1 MSLGTNISR
10 LRAEHHLSQGDLA
23 EALAVSRQSVSKWE
37 TDSSVPDLDKLV
49 KLSQVFGVTLDEL
62 VTGEAG
68 SAAEEAP
75 LETPAT
81 PAAQAVVSGRMPG
94 RKIAGILLFCMAFL
108 AFLIPTVLGGILTG
122 LLLAVPFLVCGIICF
137 LARKRPGLWCA
148 WAVYLLAYIICYYG
162 TGLSW
167 TYIFFT
173 FSWEHLGTPVYT
185 IAAWIQVLVTLALLI
200 GTVRSFRT
208 FSFPIVRRNVIVLA
222 LVWSCFLVNRLSM
235 SPIAHLILELD
246 GSVVSNGSLMA
257 LVSIAQGIVSMILL
271 SIALTLS
278 VRMFAA
284 WRASRR

>member
-49 KLSQVFGVTLDEL
+49 KLSQLFGVSLDEL
-62 VTGEAG
+62 VTGAVPQLK
-68 SAAEEAP
+68 AEMP
-75 LETPAT
+75 P
-81 PAAQAVVSGRMPG
+81 QQVVVSHRMPG
-94 RKIAGILLFCMAFL
+94 RKIAGTILFCMGFL
-108 AFLIPTVLGGILTG
+108 AFLIPTVLGGLLTG

-137 LARKRPGLWCA
+137 LARRRPGLWCA
-148 WAVYLLAYIICYYG
+148 WALYLIADIFFHYA
-162 TGLSW
+162 TGLNW
-167 TYIFFT
+167 TYIFAT
-173 FSWEHLGTPVYT
+173 FSWEQMGLTSVYVVT
-185 IAAWIQVLVTLALLI
+185 AWIQVLVTLALLI

-208 FSFPIVRRNVIVLA
+208 FSFPIVRRNGIILA

>member
-49 KLSQVFGVTLDEL
+49 KLSQVFDVTLDEL
-62 VTGEAG
+62 VMG
-68 SAAEEAP
+68 AEPQPKVEAP
-75 LETPAT
+75 S
-81 PAAQAVVSGRMPG
+81 QRVIVSHRMPG
-94 RKIAGILLFCMAFL
+94 RKIAGIILFCMGFL

-148 WAVYLLAYIICYYG
+148 WALYLIADIFFHYA
-162 TGLSW
+162 TGLNW
-167 TYIFFT
+167 TYIFAT
-173 FSWEHLGTPVYT
+173 FSWEQMGLTSVYVVT
-185 IAAWIQVLVTLALLI
+185 AWIQVLVTLALLI

-208 FSFPIVRRNVIVLA
+208 FSFPIVRRNGIILA

-257 LVSIAQGIVSMILL
+257 LVSIAQGIVSLILL
-271 SIALTLS
+271 AIALTLS

>member
-10 LRAEHHLSQGDLA
+10 LRAEKRLSQGDLA
-23 EALAVSRQSVSKWE
+23 EVLEVSRQSVSKWE
-37 TDSSVPDLDKLV
+37 TDSSVPDLDKLI
-49 KLSQVFGVTLDEL
+49 KLSQLFRVTLDEL

-108 AFLIPTVLGGILTG
+108 AFLIPTVLGGLLTG
-122 LLLAVPFLVCGIICF
+122 VILAVPFLVCGVICF
-137 LARKRPGLWCA
+137 LAQKRPGLWCA

-200 GTVRSFRT
+200 ATVRSFRK
-208 FSFPIVRRNVIVLA
+208 SPFPLTRRNRVILA
-222 LVWSCFLVNRLSM
+222 LVWAGFLVSRLPFAYLVLPLGAYVLS
-235 SPIAHLILELD
+235 IGA
-246 GSVVSNGSLMA
+246 LMA
-257 LVSIAQGIVSMILL
+257 LVSTVQGIVSMILL
-271 SIALTLS
+271 AIALTLS

>member
-49 KLSQVFGVTLDEL
+49 KLSQVFDVTLDEL
-62 VTGEAG
+62 VTGTGPQPKA
-68 SAAEEAP
+68 
-75 LETPAT
+75 ETP
-81 PAAQAVVSGRMPG
+81 PQQVVVSHRMPG
-94 RKIAGILLFCMAFL
+94 RKIAGTILFCMGFL
-108 AFLIPTVLGGILTG
+108 AFLIPTVLGGLLTG

-137 LARKRPGLWCA
+137 LARRRPGLWCA
-148 WAVYLLAYIICYYG
+148 WALYLIADIFFHYA
-162 TGLSW
+162 TGLNW
-167 TYIFFT
+167 TYIFAT
-173 FSWEHLGTPVYT
+173 FSWEQMGLTSVYVVT
-185 IAAWIQVLVTLALLI
+185 AWIQVLVTLALLI
-200 GTVRSFRT
+200 ATVRSFRK
-208 FSFPIVRRNVIVLA
+208 FPFPLTRRNRVILA
-222 LVWSCFLVNRLSM
+222 LVWAGFLVSRLPFAYLVLPLGAYVLS
-235 SPIAHLILELD
+235 IGA
-246 GSVVSNGSLMA
+246 LMA

>member
-49 KLSQVFGVTLDEL
+49 KLSQLFGVTLDEL

-68 SAAEEAP
+68 SAEEEAP

-94 RKIAGILLFCMAFL
+94 RKIAGTILFCMGFL
-108 AFLIPTVLGGILTG
+108 AFLIPTVLGGLLTG
-122 LLLAVPFLVCGIICF
+122 LLLAVPLLVCGIICF
-137 LARKRPGLWCA
+137 LAQKRPGLWCA
-148 WAVYLLAYIICYYG
+148 WAVYLLACIICYYG
-162 TGLSW
+162 TGLGW
-167 TYIFFT
+167 GLLFFT
-173 FSWEHLGTPVYT
+173 FSWEAIGIPAYT
-185 IAAWIQVLVTLALLI
+185 IAAWVQVLMILALLI
-200 GTVRSFRT
+200 GTVRSFRA
-208 FSFPIVRRNVIVLA
+208 FSFPIVRRNGIILA

>member
-49 KLSQVFGVTLDEL
+49 KLSQVFDVTLDEL
-62 VTGEAG
+62 VMG
-68 SAAEEAP
+68 AEPQPKA
-75 LETPAT
+75 ETP
-81 PAAQAVVSGRMPG
+81 PQQVVVSHRMPG
-94 RKIAGILLFCMAFL
+94 RKIAGTILFCMGFL
-108 AFLIPTVLGGILTG
+108 AFLIPTVLGGFLTG

-137 LARKRPGLWCA
+137 LAQKRPGLWCT

-162 TGLSW
+162 TGLGGGLL
-167 TYIFFT
+167 FFT
-173 FSWEHLGTPVYT
+173 FSWEAIGIPAYT
-185 IAAWIQVLVTLALLI
+185 IAAWVQVLMILALLI
-200 GTVRSFRT
+200 GTVHSFRT
-208 FSFPIVRRNVIVLA
+208 FSFPIVRRNGIVLA

>member
-49 KLSQVFGVTLDEL
+49 KLSQLFGVSLDEL
-62 VTGEAG
+62 VTGAVPQPK
-68 SAAEEAP
+68 AEMP
-75 LETPAT
+75 P
-81 PAAQAVVSGRMPG
+81 QQVVVSHRMPG
-94 RKIAGILLFCMAFL
+94 RKIAGTILFCMGFL

-137 LARKRPGLWCA
+137 LARRRPGLWCA
-148 WAVYLLAYIICYYG
+148 WALYLIADIFFHYA
-162 TGLSW
+162 TGLNW
-167 TYIFFT
+167 TYIFAT
-173 FSWEHLGTPVYT
+173 FSWEQMGLTSVYVVT
-185 IAAWIQVLVTLALLI
+185 AWIQVLVTLALLI

>member
-49 KLSQVFGVTLDEL
+49 KLSQLFGVTLDEL

-94 RKIAGILLFCMAFL
+94 RKIAGTILFCMGFL
-108 AFLIPTVLGGILTG
+108 AFLIPTVLGGLLTG
-122 LLLAVPFLVCGIICF
+122 VILAVPFLVCGIICF

-148 WAVYLLAYIICYYG
+148 WALYLIADIFFHYG

-173 FSWEHLGTPVYT
+173 FSWERMGTPVYVVT
-185 IAAWIQVLVTLALLI
+185 AWIQVLVTLALLI
-200 GTVRSFRT
+200 ATVRSFRT
-208 FSFPIVRRNVIVLA
+208 FPFPPSRRNGITLA
-222 LVWSCFLVNRLSM
+222 LVWAGFLVSRLPFVYLVLPLGAYMLS
-235 SPIAHLILELD
+235 IR
-246 GSVVSNGSLMA
+246 SLMM
-257 LVSIAQGIVSMILL
+257 LTSTVQGIVSLILL
-271 SIALTLS
+271 AIALTLS
-278 VRMFAA
+278 VRMLAA
-284 WRASRR
+284 RRASKR